1 MTTRPP
7 CVLLSAREPSLLV
20 CAAFFVHCLGVGF
33 YPDGMELWSQ
43 NNQLLTWTAAAL
55 TMVTALATPVL
66 GLLTQRPGG
75 DR

>member
-1 MTTRPP
+1 
-7 CVLLSAREPSLLV
+7 
-20 CAAFFVHCLGVGF
+20 
-33 YPDGMELWSQ
+33 MELWSQ